1 MIMSKPESWSDED
14 WYDFEEYL
22 QGLDCQEFKDELKFM
37 EMLGKAK
44 KSGKNVVV
52 IDHYYDM

>member
-1 MIMSKPESWSDED
+1 MSKPESWSDED